1 VSCRSLIR
9 TPNSSRRLLSHGPD
23 TLPAQ
28 RPGHCN
34 TQASFTPCNHIP
46 SRVPARLSP
55 TRSTGGHPLYTDRPP
70 STGTAS
76 VTGPGSAQA
85 DSDPKTSLSRP
96 PALTWNWS
104 TVLTLIRSHPPT
116 SRMPMVTMSEI
127 GPYPKTGEQVPV
139 PQVLRCS
146 TMTPRRAPRAPW
158 KAQDVSHIMAP
169 AVCILN
175 PSNGTHNC
183 RPGWRTCLGST
194 PSGSALLYACAR
206 PKPPSRT
213 KKAQV
218 RLASPSERR
227 GGFGTCGWTGAGRPR
242 IRPTACSRRRHAG
255 TSPRCTC

>member
-1 VSCRSLIR
+1 MSCRSPIR
-9 TPNSSRRLLSHGPD
+9 TPQLSHRLLSHGPD

-96 PALTWNWS
+96 LALTWNWS

-116 SRMPMVTMSEI
+116 SWMPMVTTSESD
-127 GPYPKTGEQVPV
+127 PFQKTGEQVPV
-139 PQVLRCS
+139 PQVLRCP

-183 RPGWRTCLGST
+183 RPGWRTCWVRLPTAAYRST
-194 PSGSALLYACAR
+194 HALAYE
-206 PKPPSRT
+206 PSRAAPM
-213 KKAQV
+213 KAQV
-218 RLASPSERR
+218 RLASPPERR
-227 GGFGTCGWTGAGRPR
+227 GGFGTCGWMRCGQAQF
-242 IRPTACSRRRHAG
+242 RPTDSSRRRLAG
-255 TSPRCTC
+255 TSPR

>member
-1 VSCRSLIR
+1 MRSSFLYVSCRSPIR
-9 TPNSSRRLLSHGPD
+9 TSQLSRRLLSHGPD

-55 TRSTGGHPLYTDRPP
+55 TRSTGGHLLYTDRPP

-96 PALTWNWS
+96 LALTWNWS
-104 TVLTLIRSHPPT
+104 TVLTPIGSHPPT
-116 SRMPMVTMSEI
+116 SWMPMVTTSESD
-127 GPYPKTGEQVPV
+127 PFQKTGEQVPV
-139 PQVLRCS
+139 PQVLRCP

-194 PSGSALLYACAR
+194 PSGSVPLYACAC

-227 GGFGTCGWTGAGRPR
+227 GGFGTCGWTGAGRP
-242 IRPTACSRRRHAG
+242 
-255 TSPRCTC
+255 

>member
-1 VSCRSLIR
+1 MSCRLPIG
-9 TPNSSRRLLSHGPD
+9 THHSSRRLLTHGPD

-55 TRSTGGHPLYTDRPP
+55 TRSTGGHLLYTDRPP

-85 DSDPKTSLSRP
+85 DWDPKTSLSRP
-96 PALTWNWS
+96 LALTWNWS

-116 SRMPMVTMSEI
+116 SRMPMVTTSESD
-127 GPYPKTGEQVPV
+127 PFQKTGEQVPV
-139 PQVLRCS
+139 PQVLRCP
-146 TMTPRRAPRAPW
+146 TTTPRRAPRAPW

-169 AVCILN
+169 AVCISN

-194 PSGSALLYACAR
+194 PSGSVRLYACACLKSCR
-206 PKPPSRT
+206 AAP

-218 RLASPSERR
+218 LLGAPYFHR
-227 GGFGTCGWTGAGRPR
+227 G
-242 IRPTACSRRRHAG
+242 TA
-255 TSPRCTC
+255 

>member
-1 VSCRSLIR
+1 MGRCNLPPPRDLYTPCAFSPTRKGSIR
-9 TPNSSRRLLSHGPD
+9 TSNGWLLTHGPD

-96 PALTWNWS
+96 LALTWNWS

-116 SRMPMVTMSEI
+116 SWMPMVTMSESDPI
-127 GPYPKTGEQVPV
+127 QRQEN
-139 PQVLRCS
+139 RCQFCKS
-146 TMTPRRAPRAPW
+146 YDALPRHHDERLKPR
-158 KAQDVSHIMAP
+158 
-169 AVCILN
+169 
-175 PSNGTHNC
+175 
-183 RPGWRTCLGST
+183 
-194 PSGSALLYACAR
+194 
-206 PKPPSRT
+206 
-213 KKAQV
+213 
-218 RLASPSERR
+218 
-227 GGFGTCGWTGAGRPR
+227 GRPR
-242 IRPTACSRRRHAG
+242 M
-255 TSPRCTC
+255 